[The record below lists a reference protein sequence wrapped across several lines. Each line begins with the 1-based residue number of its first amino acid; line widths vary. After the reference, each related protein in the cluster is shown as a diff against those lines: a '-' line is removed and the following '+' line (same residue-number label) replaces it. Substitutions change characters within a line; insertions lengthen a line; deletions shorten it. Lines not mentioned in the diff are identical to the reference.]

1 MVHSNR
7 NRNGFDVNIVS
18 ACQSGL
24 LFSVFVRSVG
34 SDGSAVMAGDGLS
47 VVDDVLSGVWQK
59 REQSE

>member
-18 ACQSGL
+18 ASKSGL
-24 LFSVFVRSVG
+24 FVFVRSVG

>member
-1 MVHSNR
+1 MALTSISSVLAR
-7 NRNGFDVNIVS
+7 V
-18 ACQSGL
+18 AC
-24 LFSVFVRSVG
+24 FVFVRFVG